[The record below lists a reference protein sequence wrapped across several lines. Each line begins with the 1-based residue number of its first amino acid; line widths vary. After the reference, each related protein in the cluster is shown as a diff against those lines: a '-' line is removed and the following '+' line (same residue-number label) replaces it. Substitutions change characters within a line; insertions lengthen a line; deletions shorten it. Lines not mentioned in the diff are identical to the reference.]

1 MIKNND
7 NVPANG
13 KNENNEELKYEYD
26 LQYIAS
32 TRKGLLAQELA
43 EGLNDKKSLR
53 YYFSVALEHS
63 ERYLR
68 DIYRLTRETPQHRI
82 KKSRG
87 ALFAYLAKKYEHL
100 DTYD

>member
-7 NVPANG
+7 NVE
-13 KNENNEELKYEYD
+13 KNDENNKEELKYEYD
-26 LQYIAS
+26 LQYMAS

-43 EGLNDKKSLR
+43 EGLNDKKSIR
-53 YYFSVALEHS
+53 YYFSVTLEHS

-68 DIYRLTRETPQHRI
+68 DIYRLTKETPQHRI